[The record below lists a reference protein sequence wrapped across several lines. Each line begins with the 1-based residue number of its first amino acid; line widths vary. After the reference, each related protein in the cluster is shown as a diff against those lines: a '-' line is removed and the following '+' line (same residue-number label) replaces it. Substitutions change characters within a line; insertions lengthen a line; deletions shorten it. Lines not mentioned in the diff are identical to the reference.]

1 MAVIVVHKNEA
12 IDSVLR
18 RFQRQVIKEGII
30 SDVLE
35 KRYFVSKSEAKRIKK
50 SELARSRRRKRARIA
65 RKPKAYPKLKKRI
78 V

>member
-1 MAVIVVHKNEA
+1 MAVIVVHKNES

-35 KRYFVSKSEAKRIKK
+35 KRFFVSKSEAKRTKK
-50 SELARSRRRKRARIA
+50 RELARSRSRKRSRMAK
-65 RKPKAYPKLKKRI
+65 KPKTSPKLKVKI
-78 V
+78 F

>member
-1 MAVIVVHKNEA
+1 MAVIVVHKNES

-35 KRYFVSKSEAKRIKK
+35 KRFYTSKSEAKR
-50 SELARSRRRKRARIA
+50 
-65 RKPKAYPKLKKRI
+65 LKKRELERSRKRKRSRMAKKPR
-78 V
+78 VSPTLKKSVF

>member
-1 MAVIVVHKNEA
+1 MAVIVVHKNES

-30 SDVLE
+30 SDVLD
-35 KRYFVSKSEAKRIKK
+35 KRYRTNPSEAKRIRAHELERSRSRKK
-50 SELARSRRRKRARIA
+50 SRMAK
-65 RKPKAYPKLKKRI
+65 KPKAYPKLKKRI

>member
-30 SDVLE
+30 SDVLD

-50 SELARSRRRKRARIA
+50 HELQRSASRKRRRAKS
-65 RKPKAYPKLKKRI
+65 KPRTVVKVKKKMF
-78 V
+78 